1 VSVPTEDPQR
11 PDRIV
16 EVQLRHFKVMTW
28 PRVKYFSESLIAE
41 AFCSRSDT
49 VKELIYKLCTSG
61 EFE

>member
-1 VSVPTEDPQR
+1 
-11 PDRIV
+11 
-16 EVQLRHFKVMTW
+16 MTW